1 MKRYFHGHITYI
13 TRQIDN
19 FEHGRLDFKNE
30 TVWSKGFVPLL
41 CLHIN
46 EWDIICLTILTNIT
60 LTVAD
65 NPLLSCGWLLNMLKY
80 NRYNDDAPRKF
91 WLCLTTYF
99 HAISSVCRL
108 IARYSKIIES
118 VIDNN
123 KKYLED
129 SYNKNMS

>member
-1 MKRYFHGHITYI
+1 MMM
-13 TRQIDN
+13 
-19 FEHGRLDFKNE
+19 
-30 TVWSKGFVPLL
+30 PL
-41 CLHIN
+41 
-46 EWDIICLTILTNIT
+46 E
-60 LTVAD
+60 
-65 NPLLSCGWLLNMLKY
+65 SFG
-80 NRYNDDAPRKF
+80 
-91 WLCLTTYF
+91 CLTTYF